1 MTSKKQEIESK
12 ISQIRDAYRE
22 LYLGS
27 LTLLEL
33 DSTYWTERWLLRIV
47 NRIASQRLKQIGEVS
62 LSLPD
67 TQDDDQLKANM
78 LEVQVE
84 ASLAGHELG
93 GWEETEN
100 GNGYQAVCGK
110 CGKSVYVS
118 GKTVYSIL
126 DETCRC
132 PKVKDL

>member
-12 ISQIRDAYRE
+12 ISKIKAAYRE

-27 LTLLEL
+27 LSLLEL
-33 DSTYWTERWLLRIV
+33 DSTYWTERWLLKIV
-47 NRIASQRLKQIGEVS
+47 NRIAGQRLKQIGNVS
-62 LSLPD
+62 AFLPD
-67 TQDDDQLKANM
+67 TQNDDQLKANM

-84 ASLAGHELG
+84 ASLAGHDLG
-93 GWEETEN
+93 GWEETED
-100 GNGYQAVCGK
+100 GNGYQAVCGN

-126 DETCRC
+126 EETC
-132 PKVKDL
+132 PGGEN

>member
-12 ISQIRDAYRE
+12 ISQIKDAYRE

-33 DSTYWTERWLLRIV
+33 DSAYWTERWLLRLV
-47 NRIASQRLKQIGEVS
+47 SRIARQRLKQISDVSKS
-62 LSLPD
+62 LSD
-67 TQDDDQLKANM
+67 TQDNDQLKANI

-84 ASLAGHELG
+84 ASLTGHKLG
-93 GWEETEN
+93 GWEETED
-100 GNGYQAVCGK
+100 GNGYQAVCSK

-118 GKTVYSIL
+118 GKTVYNIL
-126 DETCRC
+126 DETC
-132 PKVKDL
+132 PEVKDN